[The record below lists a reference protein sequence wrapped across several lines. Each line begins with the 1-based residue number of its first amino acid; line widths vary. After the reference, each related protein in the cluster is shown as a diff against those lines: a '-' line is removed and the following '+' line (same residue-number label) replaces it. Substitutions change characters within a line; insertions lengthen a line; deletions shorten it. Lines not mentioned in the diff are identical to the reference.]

1 MTLRFVFLY
10 RTLVM
15 PIITRTF
22 SDQQTLLTIARQLTE
37 DCPDMREMA
46 RTIAQQILDRNGLKA
61 LDPDSVYL
69 HRFNTA
75 VSSPRTFNGWQ
86 HFDQPY
92 ESLTLPQ
99 LVMHRFDV
107 HDQDNA
113 DLLSYLVGFYSDGPG
128 KDVYDEHN
136 EVRLDAKDV
145 LEDFWKI
152 DFAADFKRRLGT
164 FWTNH
169 SENFRTLAKANF
181 LSKILEACAHDPTSA
196 LARQGGDIM
205 RALAGATPWPPSA
218 QTLNQRTLPG
228 NGVRACTFD
237 IGGHVATD
245 ILRLQ
250 MQDGS
255 QVIYLPGD
263 IDGLYHFQDVQALF
277 LWVLNHCNHAEN
289 RARFVAHF
297 SLNDRDEGD
306 SQVGLNHLIDLL
318 YHGWGRQDFSGLNTL
333 DQQIDE
339 DAFDWLR
346 NKARQRMLDDAHF
359 TLRSNADLRKQLWI
373 GYLKAGLQVFG
384 PMAAVDWPV
393 ALALVGAGI
402 AETGLNIDQAIT
414 GHTTRERKAGVTGAI
429 FAAIETLFNATFL
442 LSAPGN
448 PLAELG
454 EADGTTDIGERPTET
469 EEPAA
474 SGDSEVE
481 DDATTSVADA
491 IKTWVPEPFQPA
503 QSWELLRPFETNVVL
518 SGEPGSGT
526 LEGIYTQGG
535 QFYALVEDM
544 PYQVRFVS
552 ELKTWTIVDPDNPFS
567 FYKNQPIRLD
577 TEGHW
582 QPVDRPGLKGG
593 MLARLKAW
601 GRPSTSAS
609 PPALAQTPYDV
620 PADLRQSLNDVS
632 DHEITGTRERLNA
645 PERNAALKRF
655 RQLRDQLAT
664 DANDFMNRVQT
675 PPRPQVPEIPPG
687 AASKRVLQ
695 SIYENSNG
703 LVIGEAHSSLGSKR
717 LLIDNMRLLRKLK
730 VRTLYMEHYTTDFQ
744 QADLDTFNRSG
755 VMPKALENYVAEQDL
770 GHGTDPAGR
779 YTFRRVMVEA
789 QKNGVRIQAIDCMA
803 SYRQA
808 WATPVSD
815 VTRQQMMNFYAHL
828 IIEADQAARG
838 PGKWAALV
846 GSSHAN
852 NFHGVTGLAETE
864 GAIGL
869 RVEDAPS
876 EGIDTFSADPGRD
889 IVDPN
894 SGFRH
899 LKSDLLLRAAV
910 LPVRST
916 SPDFDSML
924 VTPGDYTIER
934 VNGEEYVINRSR
946 NSALRRTLIKRDG
959 RYRYIERPD
968 WPDVHERRFEHLAD
982 LHTRLSLRGM
992 RYISP

>member
-1 MTLRFVFLY
+1 
-10 RTLVM
+10 M
-15 PIITRTF
+15 PIITHTS
-22 SDQQTLLTIARQLTE
+22 SDRQTLLTIAGQLTE

-46 RTIAQQILDRNGLKA
+46 RKVAQQVLDRNGLKA

-145 LEDFWKI
+145 LEDFWNI
-152 DFAADFKRRLGT
+152 DFAADFKRRLDT

-181 LSKILEACAHDPTSA
+181 LSKILEACAHDPDSA
-196 LARQGGDIM
+196 LARQCSDIV
-205 RALAGATPWPPSA
+205 RALTGAMPWPPSA
-218 QTLNQRTLPG
+218 QALHQRTLPG
-228 NGVRACTFD
+228 DDVRVCTFD

-263 IDGLYHFQDVQALF
+263 VEGLYYFQDVQTLF
-277 LWVLNHCNHAEN
+277 LWVLNHCNHADN

-306 SQVGLNHLIDLL
+306 SQVGLNHMIDLL
-318 YHGWGRQDFSGLNTL
+318 YHGWGRQDYSGLNIL

-346 NKARQRMLDDAHF
+346 SKAHQRMLDDAHF
-359 TLRSNADLRKQLWI
+359 VLRSNADLRKQLWI

-414 GHTTRERKAGVTGAI
+414 GHTTRERKAGITGAI

-442 LSAPGN
+442 LSVPGK

-454 EADGTTDIGERPTET
+454 EAGEADGASGIGERPIEAK
-469 EEPAA
+469 EPSG
-474 SGDSEVE
+474 SGDNEIE
-481 DDATTSVADA
+481 GETTTSVADA
-491 IKTWVPEPFQPA
+491 IRTWVPGPFQPA
-503 QSWELLRPFETNVVL
+503 QSWELLHPFETNVVL
-518 SGEPGSGT
+518 SGEPGTGA
-526 LEGIYTQGG
+526 LEGIYTQGR

-552 ELKTWTIVDPDNPFS
+552 ELKIWTIVDPDNPFS

-577 TEGHW
+577 AEGQW
-582 QPVDRPGLKGG
+582 QPVDRPDLKGG

-601 GRPSTSAS
+601 GHSSTSAN
-609 PPALAQTPYDV
+609 PPALADTPYDV
-620 PADLRQSLNDVS
+620 PANLRPSLTDVS
-632 DHEITGTRERLNA
+632 EHEITGARERLDA
-645 PERNAALKRF
+645 PDRSAAIKRF

-664 DANDFMNRVQT
+664 DANDFMNTVQ
-675 PPRPQVPEIPPG
+675 PPARPQIPEIPPS
-687 AASKRVLQ
+687 AASNRVLQ

-703 LVIGEAHSSLGSKR
+703 LVIGEAHSGLGSKR

-744 QADLDTFNRSG
+744 QADLDAFNRSG
-755 VMPKALENYVAEQDL
+755 VMPKALDNYVAEQDL

-779 YTFRRVMVEA
+779 YTFRRVMLEA

-808 WATPVSD
+808 WANPVAD
-815 VTRQQMMNFYAHL
+815 GTRQQMMNFYAHL

-838 PGKWAALV
+838 PGKWVALV

-869 RVEDAPS
+869 RVEDGP
-876 EGIDTFSADPGRD
+876 IDGVDTYSVDPGRD
-889 IVDPN
+889 AMDPK
-894 SGFRH
+894 GKVRH
-899 LKSDLLLRAAV
+899 LQSDLLLRAAV
-910 LPVRST
+910 LPARST
-916 SPDFDSML
+916 PPDFNSML
-924 VTPGDYTIER
+924 VKPGDYTIER
-934 VNGEEYVINRSR
+934 VNGEEYVINRSH
-946 NSALRRTLIKRDG
+946 NSTLRRTLINRDG
-959 RYRYIERPD
+959 RYYYIERPD

-992 RYISP
+992 RYISR

>member
-1 MTLRFVFLY
+1 MY
-10 RTLVM
+10 RTLLM
-15 PIITRTF
+15 PIITRT
-22 SDQQTLLTIARQLTE
+22 SCDQQTLLTIARQLTE

-46 RTIAQQILDRNGLKA
+46 RTVAQQILDRNGLKA

-75 VSSPRTFNGWQ
+75 VNSPRTFNGWQ

-92 ESLTLPQ
+92 QSLTLPQ

-145 LEDFWKI
+145 LDDFWKI

-164 FWTNH
+164 FWANH

-181 LSKILEACAHDPTSA
+181 LSKVLEVCAHDPMSA
-196 LARQGGDIM
+196 LARQCSDIVQ
-205 RALAGATPWPPSA
+205 ALAGKISWPPSTQA
-218 QTLNQRTLPG
+218 LRQRTLPG
-228 NGVRACTFD
+228 DGVRVCTFD

-263 IDGLYHFQDVQALF
+263 VEGLLYFQDVQALF

-333 DQQIDE
+333 DQQINE

-346 NKARQRMLDDAHF
+346 NKAHQRMLDDAHF

-373 GYLKAGLQVFG
+373 GYLKAGLQAFS

-402 AETGLNIDQAIT
+402 AETGLNIDQAIN
-414 GHTTRERKAGVTGAI
+414 GRTTRERKASVTGAI
-429 FAAIETLFNATFL
+429 FAAIETLFNASFL
-442 LSAPGN
+442 LSAPGK
-448 PLAELG
+448 PIAELDEAAG
-454 EADGTTDIGERPTET
+454 ADGAQGADEQATE
-469 EEPAA
+469 
-474 SGDSEVE
+474 SEQA
-481 DDATTSVADA
+481 ATTNATELYDEFPANVAGNFA
-491 IKTWVPEPFQPA
+491 APFQPTENWA
-503 QSWELLRPFETNVVL
+503 RLRPFETNVVL
-518 SGEPGSGT
+518 NGEPGTGS
-526 LEGIYTQGG
+526 LKGIYIQDG
-535 QFYALVEDM
+535 QLYALVEER
-544 PYQVRFVS
+544 PFQVRYVR
-552 ELKTWTIVDPDNPFS
+552 ELKFWAIVDPENPFS
-567 FYKNQPIRLD
+567 FYRCEPIRLD
-577 TEGHW
+577 AAGQW
-582 QPVDRPGLKGG
+582 QLMDRPGLRGG
-593 MLARLKAW
+593 MLTRLGAR
-601 GRPSTSAS
+601 GRPVIPAS
-609 PPALAQTPYDV
+609 LPAPAGIPYDV
-620 PADLRQSLNDVS
+620 PADLRPLLKDVS
-632 DHEITGTRERLNA
+632 EHEIMGVRERLDL
-645 PERNAALKRF
+645 PERRAAIQRF

-664 DANDFMNRVQT
+664 DAKDFMNTTQP
-675 PPRPQVPEIPPG
+675 PPRPQIPVIPSG

-703 LVIGEAHSSLGSKR
+703 LVIGEAHSGLGSKR

-755 VMPKALENYVAEQDL
+755 VMPKALDEYVAEQDA
-770 GHGTDPAGR
+770 GHGTDTAGR
-779 YTFRRVMVEA
+779 YTFRRVLTEA
-789 QKNGVRIQAIDCMA
+789 QKHGVRIQSIDCMA

-808 WATPVSD
+808 WATPVSN

-828 IIEADQAARG
+828 VIEADQAARG
-838 PGKWAALV
+838 PGKWVALV

-869 RVEDAPS
+869 RVEDGP
-876 EGIDTFSADPGRD
+876 IDGVDAYSADPGRD
-889 IVDPN
+889 VVDPKV
-894 SGFRH
+894 GIRH
-899 LKSDLLLRAAV
+899 LQSDLLLRAAV
-910 LPVRST
+910 LPVRSKL
-916 SPDFDSML
+916 PNFDSML

-946 NSALRRTLIKRDG
+946 TSTLRRTLIKRDG
-959 RYRYIERPD
+959 RYRYIERTD

-992 RYISP
+992 RYINH